1 MITAWLDLPTF
12 GIFITLSLLYVGS
25 ALTIWMIIF
34 HTRLGT
40 NIRSL
45 KGLVAPFFS
54 SVAILFGL
62 LTGFLANDV
71 GDRNRQAVRAV
82 QAEAGELHNV
92 YALSVASASDMKAI
106 RIALKA
112 YAASAVNDEWP
123 AVIRGGLSSPLTEA
137 AYDELLRKVSDP
149 AITRDASGPVHV
161 ALLSAAV
168 RAGTAR
174 TDRLSLAADRT
185 NDLKWTSVLILGL
198 ITQIGLA
205 LVHLEQ
211 RRAMLTALTVFA
223 SGAIV
228 ALGLIALQEHPS
240 TRASGRSHY
249 VVFRRGCN
257 YRLRQG
263 LVDFADG
270 SRQAIPWAQDVYARA
285 RARGHT
291 HAHAVRVL
299 ARAWLHIIW
308 RCWTDGTPYDPAR
321 HLAAVASRHSH
332 TGTPEPTPMAFLTR
346 AGSFPDSGGYS
357 QRRERPTAPSRCHT
371 CRRSLTCTCAGTT
384 AAASRLC
391 QDSPARRVIRVFEH
405 LGWVNDI
412 RWTGHAPRR

>member
-12 GIFITLSLLYVGS
+12 GIFLTLGLLYVGS
-25 ALTIWMIIF
+25 ALAIWTIIF
-34 HTRLGT
+34 HTRLGIR
-40 NIRSL
+40 IRSL

-137 AYDELLRKVSDP
+137 AYDELLQMVSDP
-149 AITRDASGPVHV
+149 GITRDASGPVHV

-185 NDLKWTSVLILGL
+185 NDLKWISVLILGL

-228 ALGLIALQEHPS
+228 ALGLIALQEHPFDG
-240 TRASGRSHY
+240 A
-249 VVFRRGCN
+249 FR
-257 YRLRQG
+257 
-263 LVDFADG
+263 V
-270 SRQAIPWAQDVYARA
+270 
-285 RARGHT
+285 
-291 HAHAVRVL
+291 
-299 ARAWLHIIW
+299 
-308 RCWTDGTPYDPAR
+308 
-321 HLAAVASRHSH
+321 
-332 TGTPEPTPMAFLTR
+332 
-346 AGSFPDSGGYS
+346 
-357 QRRERPTAPSRCHT
+357 
-371 CRRSLTCTCAGTT
+371 
-384 AAASRLC
+384 
-391 QDSPARRVIRVFEH
+391 SPAPIARLQTLSDVV
-405 LGWVNDI
+405 L
-412 RWTGHAPRR
+412 PREPNAVVPGAAK